1 MKSSSAVRANVKQLL
16 VIYEADLQV
25 IEEADAANDINR
37 EVLRLGEIHN
47 GVPLHIANG
56 QCDFVAVSDERTGSG
71 ADALPDAG
79 FQIKAQDNRISG
91 LKDTELASRI
101 DFGSNRNRN

>member
-25 IEEADAANDINR
+25 IEKADAANDINR

-47 GVPLHIANG
+47 GVPLHVTNS
-56 QCDFVAVSDERTGSG
+56 QCDFVAVSDERTSSG
-71 ADALPDAG
+71 ADALLEAG
-79 FQIKAQDNRISG
+79 FQIKAQDNCISG
-91 LKDTELASRI
+91 LKDTELAARI
-101 DFGSNRNRN
+101 NLSCNRNWN